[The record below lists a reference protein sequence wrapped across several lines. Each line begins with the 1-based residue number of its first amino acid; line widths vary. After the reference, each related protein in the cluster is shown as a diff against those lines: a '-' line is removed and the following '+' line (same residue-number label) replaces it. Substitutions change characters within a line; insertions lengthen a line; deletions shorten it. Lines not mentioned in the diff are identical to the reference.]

1 MKKTQSERPLIAQA
15 KEALKRGQRTLARRI
30 AQRIVAENPDSV
42 EGWLLLG
49 GLSQPKASL
58 AYIQIAVELA
68 PADPQVQKAL
78 DWAKRRVV
86 KQLPAGGKEPPRWMD
101 GRSARRFP
109 TIHPPIQVETH
120 SPIWLFVII
129 LIAILAL
136 FFYGLDLIPSEF
148 VRAAERAMPLYQETF
163 AKPSLTPTPTH
174 TPTRTPIPTLTPT
187 PSATASPTPTS
198 TATASP
204 TATHTPTEIEY
215 PTLPDDIDD
224 ERWIDVDLSSQR
236 LYAYE
241 GETLIGS
248 FLVSTGTWQH
258 PTLTGQYHVY
268 IKLRYTDMSGPGY
281 FLPDVPYTMYYYKG
295 YGIHGTYWHNNF
307 GTPMSHGCVN
317 MRTGDA
323 AWLYDWAFI
332 GILVNIH
339 E

>member
-1 MKKTQSERPLIAQA
+1 MKKTQSGHALIAQA
-15 KEALKRGQRTLARRI
+15 KEALKRGQRTLARRL
-30 AQRIVAENPDSV
+30 AQRIVAENPDNV

-58 AYIQIAVELA
+58 AYIQIAVDLA

-78 DWAKRRVV
+78 DWARRRIEGVFT
-86 KQLPAGGKEPPRWMD
+86 KSRT
-101 GRSARRFP
+101 R
-109 TIHPPIQVETH
+109 IHPPIAAETH
-120 SPIWLFVII
+120 SPIWLWTFIF
-129 LIAILAL
+129 IAVLAL
-136 FFYGLDLIPSEF
+136 IFYGLDLIPSEF
-148 VRAAERAMPLYQETF
+148 VRAAERAGPIYQETF
-163 AKPSLTPTPTH
+163 AKPSLTPTPTN
-174 TPTRTPIPTLTPT
+174 TPTSTPTPTLTPT
-187 PSATASPTPTS
+187 STPTASPTPTN

-204 TATHTPTEIEY
+204 TATNIPTKVEY

-224 ERWIDVDLSSQR
+224 ERWIDVDLSAQR

-241 GETLIGS
+241 GGTIVGS

-258 PTLTGQYHVY
+258 PTLTGRYYVY

-317 MRTGDA
+317 MRTADA
-323 AWLYDWAFI
+323 AWLFDWSYV

>member
-1 MKKTQSERPLIAQA
+1 MTTPSERQLIAQA
-15 KEALKRGQRTLARRI
+15 KAALKRGERKQARRL

-49 GLSQPKASL
+49 GLSQPKASF
-58 AYIQIAVELA
+58 AYIQIAAELA
-68 PADPQVQKAL
+68 PDAPQVLKAL
-78 DWAKRRVV
+78 AWARHRIGEPRHAGDQDQTRRMEAVS
-86 KQLPAGGKEPPRWMD
+86 KESRPRV
-101 GRSARRFP
+101 
-109 TIHPPIQVETH
+109 HPPIAIETH
-120 SPIWLFVII
+120 SPIWLWTII
-129 LIAILAL
+129 FIAVLAL
-136 FFYGLDLIPSEF
+136 IFYGLDLIPSEF
-148 VRAAERAMPLYQETF
+148 VRAAERAGPIYQENF
-163 AKPSLTPTPTH
+163 AKPSLTPTPTNTATS
-174 TPTRTPIPTLTPT
+174 TPTPTLTLT
-187 PSATASPTPTS
+187 PMPTASPTPTS
-198 TATASP
+198 TATVSP
-204 TATHTPTEIEY
+204 TATKIPTKVEI

-236 LYAYE
+236 LYAYQ
-241 GETLIGS
+241 GKTIVAS

-317 MRTGDA
+317 MRTADA
-323 AWLYDWAFI
+323 AWLFNWSYV
-332 GILVNIH
+332 GIQVNVH